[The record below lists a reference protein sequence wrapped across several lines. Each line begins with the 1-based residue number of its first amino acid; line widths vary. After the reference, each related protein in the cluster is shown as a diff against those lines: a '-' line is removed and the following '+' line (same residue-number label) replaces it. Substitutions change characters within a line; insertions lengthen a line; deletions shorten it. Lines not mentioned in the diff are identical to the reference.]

1 LNEKEKTISRTI
13 KLASLSA
20 ISVVLIEVLLF
31 MQCDEVG
38 GIFKSA
44 AQTSTLLLLIYPI
57 ALAASLIYTTISY
70 FNLFKQ
76 RSSGRETIPRR
87 LAMPYLALFV
97 VVICISRLISISVCT
112 K

>member
-1 LNEKEKTISRTI
+1 MKNKKTISKII

-20 ISVVLIEVLLF
+20 ISVSLIEVLLF
-31 MQCDEVG
+31 MQCDEIG
-38 GIFKSA
+38 GIFKSV
-44 AQTSTLLLLIYPI
+44 AQISTLLLLTYPI
-57 ALAASLIYTTISY
+57 ALAGSLIYTTISY

-76 RSSGRETIPRR
+76 ESSGQEVAPRR
-87 LAMPYLALFV
+87 LAMPYLILFV